1 MTAPPTVVSVIN
13 YKGGVGKTTLTANL
27 GAELAARGQKVL
39 LVDFDP
45 QTSLTLSFYRPV
57 EWATDL
63 RERLTL
69 KNWFDSFESN
79 ANSLDGHATAEL
91 AHLIVTPERA
101 NALVGQGGRLDLIAS
116 HFELIQTDMQLA
128 GMLLRA
134 EGVRQLQ
141 RRDVEVHASLARAL
155 KDPVFAEYD
164 LILIDCPPNFNIATR
179 IAMVASDHAIIP
191 ARADYLS
198 TIGIDY
204 LIGSYRRLI
213 QNYNET
219 VSLLEGED
227 SPAVIDP
234 KLLGVVFSMVQFSGS
249 RPFRAQ
255 ENNMVMVRQAHP
267 VFTSVMRYNNSL
279 YGDAGEGGIP
289 VALMAS
295 VHPDVATD
303 LDQLATEFTKRLS
316 NAEGVEI

>member
-1 MTAPPTVVSVIN
+1 MTSPPTVVSVIN

-69 KNWFDSFESN
+69 KNWFDG
-79 ANSLDGHATAEL
+79 LDGAGNVEL
-91 AHLIVTPERA
+91 SHLIVTPPRA
-101 NALVGQGGRLDLIAS
+101 NELVGQGGRLDLIAS

-141 RRDVEVHASLARAL
+141 RRDVEVHTSLAKAL
-155 KDPVFAEYD
+155 KDPAFAEYD

-179 IAMVASDHAIIP
+179 IAMVASNHAIIP

-219 VSLLEGED
+219 VHLLEGED
-227 SPAVIDP
+227 STSTIDP
-234 KLLGVVFSMVQFSGS
+234 KLLGVVFTMVQFSGN

-289 VALMAS
+289 VALMAT
-295 VHPDVATD
+295 VHSDVATD
-303 LDQLATEFTKRLS
+303 LDQLATEFIKRLS
-316 NAEGVEI
+316 NDEGVEI

>member
-1 MTAPPTVVSVIN
+1 MTVVSVIN

-27 GAELAARGQKVL
+27 GAELAARGQKIL
-39 LVDFDP
+39 LIDFDP

-57 EWATDL
+57 VWATEL

-69 KNWFDSFESN
+69 KNWFD
-79 ANSLDGHATAEL
+79 ALDGNGTAEL
-91 AHLIVTPERA
+91 SHLVCTPPRA
-101 NALVGQGGRLDLIAS
+101 NAVIGDGGRLDLIAS

-128 GMLLRA
+128 EMLLRA

-141 RRDVEVHASLARAL
+141 RRDIEVHTSLARAL
-155 KDPVFAEYD
+155 RDPAFADYD
-164 LILIDCPPNFNIATR
+164 VILIDCPPNFNIATR
-179 IAMVASDHAIIP
+179 IAMVASDYAVIP

-219 VSLLEGED
+219 VRLLGGED
-227 SPAVIDP
+227 RASTIDP
-234 KLLGVVFSMVQFSGS
+234 RLLGVVFTMVQFSGP

-279 YGDAGEGGIP
+279 YGDAGEGGVP
-289 VALMAS
+289 VALMQS
-295 VHPDVATD
+295 VHPDVASD
-303 LDQLATEFTKRLS
+303 IDQLATEFGKRLS

>member
-1 MTAPPTVVSVIN
+1 MTVVSVIN

-39 LVDFDP
+39 LIDFDP
-45 QTSLTLSFYRPV
+45 QTSLTLSFYQPV

-69 KNWFDSFESN
+69 KNWFD
-79 ANSLDGHATAEL
+79 ALDSSGGFDDLDNEASTEL
-91 AHLIVTPERA
+91 AHLIVTPPRV
-101 NALVGQGGRLDLIAS
+101 NDTLSSHGGRLDLIAS

-128 GMLLRA
+128 AMLLRA
-134 EGVRQLQ
+134 EGVRQAQ
-141 RRDVEVHASLARAL
+141 RRDVEVHTALARAL
-155 KDPVFAEYD
+155 RDPAFADYD

-219 VSLLEGED
+219 VQLLDGEHRG
-227 SPAVIDP
+227 ATIDP
-234 KLLGVVFSMVQFSGS
+234 RLLGVVFTMVQFSGS

-267 VFTSVMRYNNSL
+267 VFSSVMRYNNSL

-289 VALMAS
+289 VALMQNL
-295 VHPDVATD
+295 HPDVATD
-303 LDQLATEFTKRLS
+303 LDQLATEFLKRLS
-316 NAEGVEI
+316 NNEGVEI